1 MSMVT
6 EAPLK
11 NAVPT
16 DQELIDFVVREARL
30 IDQQR
35 FDEWLD
41 MYADDA
47 FYWMPLEWNQT
58 DPRLTCSL
66 MYEDKL
72 LLSIRVERLKGA
84 RTFSQKP
91 KSRCHHVLQTPQVD
105 SRDAAANSYVT
116 WTPIHYVETRL
127 DEQALY
133 AAWVTHHLSVENGKL
148 QHQAQA
154 RRPDQLRC
162 CLRQHPALYVTENER
177 GPPHGDRER
186 RQYRHWRGDRPRP
199 PGRGL

>member
-1 MSMVT
+1 MSMLA

-105 SRDAAANSYVT
+105 SRDAATNSYVT
-116 WTPIHYVETRL
+116 WTAMHYVETRL
-127 DEQALY
+127 EEQTLY
-133 AAWVTHHLSVENGKL
+133 AAWATHHLSVENGRLQIKL
-148 QHQAQA
+148 KRVDLINCDAA
-154 RRPDQLRC
+154 FGNIQLFM
-162 CLRQHPALYVTENER
+162 
-177 GPPHGDRER
+177 
-186 RQYRHWRGDRPRP
+186 
-199 PGRGL
+199 

>member
-35 FDEWLD
+35 FDEWLE

-116 WTPIHYVETRL
+116 WTAMHYVETRL
-127 DEQALY
+127 EEQTLY
-133 AAWVTHHLSVENGKL
+133 AAWATHHLSVEDGRLKIKL
-148 QHQAQA
+148 KRVDLINCDAA
-154 RRPDQLRC
+154 FGNIQLFM
-162 CLRQHPALYVTENER
+162 
-177 GPPHGDRER
+177 
-186 RQYRHWRGDRPRP
+186 
-199 PGRGL
+199 

>member
-6 EAPLK
+6 EAPLR

-105 SRDAAANSYVT
+105 SCDAASNSYVT
-116 WTPIHYVETRL
+116 WTPMHYVETRL
-127 DEQALY
+127 DEQTLY
-133 AAWVTHHLSVENGKL
+133 AAWATHHLSVENGRLRIKL
-148 QHQAQA
+148 KRVDLINCDAA
-154 RRPDQLRC
+154 FGNIQLFM
-162 CLRQHPALYVTENER
+162 
-177 GPPHGDRER
+177 
-186 RQYRHWRGDRPRP
+186 
-199 PGRGL
+199 

>member
-91 KSRCHHVLQTPQVD
+91 KSRCHHVLQTPQID

-116 WTPIHYVETRL
+116 WTAMHYVETRL
-127 DEQALY
+127 EEQTLY
-133 AAWVTHHLSVENGKL
+133 AAWATHHLSVENGKL
-148 QHQAQA
+148 KIKLKRVDLINCDAA
-154 RRPDQLRC
+154 FGNIQLFM
-162 CLRQHPALYVTENER
+162 
-177 GPPHGDRER
+177 
-186 RQYRHWRGDRPRP
+186 
-199 PGRGL
+199 

>member
-1 MSMVT
+1 MSMT
-6 EAPLK
+6 IDAPLK
-11 NAVPT
+11 NAIPT

-35 FDEWLD
+35 FDEWLAL
-41 MYADDA
+41 YADDGY
-47 FYWMPLEWNQT
+47 YWMPLEWNQT

-105 SRDAAANSYVT
+105 SRDEANNSYVT
-116 WTPIHYVETRL
+116 WTPMHYIETRL
-127 DEQALY
+127 DDQTLY
-133 AAWVTHHLSVENGKL
+133 AVWATHHLTVEDGRLRIKL
-148 QHQAQA
+148 KRVDLINCDAA
-154 RRPDQLRC
+154 FGNIQLFM
-162 CLRQHPALYVTENER
+162 
-177 GPPHGDRER
+177 
-186 RQYRHWRGDRPRP
+186 
-199 PGRGL
+199 

>member
-91 KSRCHHVLQTPQVD
+91 KGRCHHVLQTPQVD

-116 WTPIHYVETRL
+116 WTAMHYVETRL
-127 DEQALY
+127 EEQTLY
-133 AAWVTHHLSVENGKL
+133 AAWATHHLSVENGKL
-148 QHQAQA
+148 KIKLKRVDLINCDAA
-154 RRPDQLRC
+154 FGNIQLFM
-162 CLRQHPALYVTENER
+162 
-177 GPPHGDRER
+177 
-186 RQYRHWRGDRPRP
+186 
-199 PGRGL
+199 

>member
-105 SRDAAANSYVT
+105 SRDAAGNSYVT

-127 DEQALY
+127 DEQTLY
-133 AAWVTHHLSVENGKL
+133 AAWVTHHLSVEDSKL
-148 QHQAQA
+148 KIKLKRVDLINCDAA
-154 RRPDQLRC
+154 FGNIQLFM
-162 CLRQHPALYVTENER
+162 
-177 GPPHGDRER
+177 
-186 RQYRHWRGDRPRP
+186 
-199 PGRGL
+199 

>member
-1 MSMVT
+1 MSMT
-6 EAPLK
+6 IEAPLK
-11 NAVPT
+11 NAIPT

-35 FDEWLD
+35 FDEWLAL
-41 MYADDA
+41 YADDGY
-47 FYWMPLEWNQT
+47 YWMPLEWNQT

-105 SRDAAANSYVT
+105 SRDEANNSYVT
-116 WTPIHYVETRL
+116 WTPMHYIETRL
-127 DEQALY
+127 DDQTLY
-133 AAWVTHHLSVENGKL
+133 AVWATHHLTVEDGRLRIKL
-148 QHQAQA
+148 KRVDLINCDAA
-154 RRPDQLRC
+154 FGNIQLFM
-162 CLRQHPALYVTENER
+162 
-177 GPPHGDRER
+177 
-186 RQYRHWRGDRPRP
+186 
-199 PGRGL
+199 

>member
-91 KSRCHHVLQTPQVD
+91 KSRCHHVLQIPQVD

-116 WTPIHYVETRL
+116 WTAMHYVETRL
-127 DEQALY
+127 EEQTLY
-133 AAWVTHHLSVENGKL
+133 AAWATHHLSVENGKL
-148 QHQAQA
+148 KIKLKRVDLINCDAA
-154 RRPDQLRC
+154 FGNIQLFM
-162 CLRQHPALYVTENER
+162 
-177 GPPHGDRER
+177 
-186 RQYRHWRGDRPRP
+186 
-199 PGRGL
+199 

>member
-1 MSMVT
+1 MSMLA

-105 SRDAAANSYVT
+105 SRDAAANCYVT
-116 WTPIHYVETRL
+116 WTAMHYVETRL
-127 DEQALY
+127 EEQTLY
-133 AAWVTHHLSVENGKL
+133 AAWATHHLSVEDGKL
-148 QHQAQA
+148 RIKLKRVDLINCDAA
-154 RRPDQLRC
+154 FGNIQLFM
-162 CLRQHPALYVTENER
+162 
-177 GPPHGDRER
+177 
-186 RQYRHWRGDRPRP
+186 
-199 PGRGL
+199 

>member
-11 NAVPT
+11 NAIPT

-116 WTPIHYVETRL
+116 WTAMHYVETRL
-127 DEQALY
+127 EEQTLY
-133 AAWVTHHLSVENGKL
+133 AAWATHHLSVEDGKL
-148 QHQAQA
+148 KIKLKRVDLINCDAA
-154 RRPDQLRC
+154 FGNIQLFM
-162 CLRQHPALYVTENER
+162 
-177 GPPHGDRER
+177 
-186 RQYRHWRGDRPRP
+186 
-199 PGRGL
+199 

>member
-105 SRDAAANSYVT
+105 SRDSTANSYVT
-116 WTPIHYVETRL
+116 WTAMHYVETRL
-127 DEQALY
+127 EEQTLY
-133 AAWVTHHLSVENGKL
+133 AAWATHHLSVENGRLKIKL
-148 QHQAQA
+148 KRVDLINCDAA
-154 RRPDQLRC
+154 FGNIQLFM
-162 CLRQHPALYVTENER
+162 
-177 GPPHGDRER
+177 
-186 RQYRHWRGDRPRP
+186 
-199 PGRGL
+199 